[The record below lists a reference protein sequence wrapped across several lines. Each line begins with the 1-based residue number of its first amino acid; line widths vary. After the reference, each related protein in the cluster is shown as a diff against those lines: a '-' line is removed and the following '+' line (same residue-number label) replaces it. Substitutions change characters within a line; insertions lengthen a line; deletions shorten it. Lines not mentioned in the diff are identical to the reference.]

1 MKNNIIIITL
11 LLSFGILFS
20 QNTATSGKEKIEA
33 MRNAYI
39 TSQMN
44 LTPEEAQKFWPLYN
58 EYRLELEQLDRPKK
72 EIGKPIE
79 QMTEAE
85 VKQLIYKELEVE
97 NQRNLIN
104 KKYVDKFLLIV
115 SAKKL
120 IKLRQAERE
129 FKKMMIEQL
138 RKK

>member
-1 MKNNIIIITL
+1 MKKYIIL
-11 LLSFGILFS
+11 LLFVLSIVQLKA
-20 QNTATSGKEKIEA
+20 QNPTNSSKEKIEA

-44 LTPEEAQKFWPLYN
+44 LTPDESQKFWPIYN
-58 EYRLELEQLDRPKK
+58 EYRAELDQLDRPKK
-72 EIGKPIE
+72 EIGKTIE

-97 NQRNLIN
+97 NQRNLIS
-104 KKYVDKFLLIV
+104 KKYVDKFLLVI